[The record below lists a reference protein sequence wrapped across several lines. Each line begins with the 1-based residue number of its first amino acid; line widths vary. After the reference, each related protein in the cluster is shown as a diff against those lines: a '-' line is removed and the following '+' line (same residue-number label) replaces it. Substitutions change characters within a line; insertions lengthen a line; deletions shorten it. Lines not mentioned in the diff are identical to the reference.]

1 MWGPLHE
8 DELQLE
14 AQLGQDHHREL
25 TAAGDGAGNLLPPM
39 SRAVSV
45 VPWPGHGF
53 RQMGTPVRYVVSED
67 WLGEPSRIVD
77 GASGPE
83 FEVRPVGGFG
93 TWSLRA
99 ADGHELAVIKRLPRP
114 GATAW
119 LRSPIFEIVVGGQQ
133 AATVCHR
140 GFPRLRYEIGT
151 SLGQLAAHYGRPD
164 YTLTSSGM
172 IKATVVRQG
181 GLWHQEITME
191 FADGEDPV
199 FLIAV
204 VLAIEAIH
212 ELIRPRH

>member
-1 MWGPLHE
+1 
-8 DELQLE
+8 
-14 AQLGQDHHREL
+14 
-25 TAAGDGAGNLLPPM
+25 
-39 SRAVSV
+39 
-45 VPWPGHGF
+45 
-53 RQMGTPVRYVVSED
+53 MGTPVRYVVSED
-67 WLGEPSRIVD
+67 WLWGKPSRIVE

-119 LRSPIFEIVVGGQQ
+119 LHSPIFEVVVGGQQ

-151 SLGQLAAHYGRPD
+151 SLGQLTAEDERPD
-164 YTLTSSGM
+164 YTLTSSGVT
-172 IKATVVRQG
+172 KASVLWQG
-181 GLWHQEITME
+181 SLWHQEIAME

-199 FLIAV
+199 ILIAV

-212 ELIRPRH
+212 EMIRPVY